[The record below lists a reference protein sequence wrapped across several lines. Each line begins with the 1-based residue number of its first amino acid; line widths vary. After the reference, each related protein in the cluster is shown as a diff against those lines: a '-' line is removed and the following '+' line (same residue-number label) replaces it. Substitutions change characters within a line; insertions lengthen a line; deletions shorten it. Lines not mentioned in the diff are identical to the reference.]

1 MRGSLPLPLDWA
13 RSALLPDGSVAAAAE
28 ELHVTPYAV
37 SHQVLDL
44 EDHLEV
50 RLFVR
55 RTRALELTPAGHLL
69 VQEREPLLTR
79 LDEAI
84 GKVAKQARRS
94 TVRLALPPFFASEL
108 FIPQLTSL
116 LDLRPDLDLRI
127 ETSDPRPA
135 QHAAADD
142 VSIVL
147 AAEEPGGV
155 TAHRLFRLSLI
166 PVASPELAQRVDE
179 LGVDA
184 FSELPLIMHRAWPTV
199 WRDWALAMARARPSP
214 GRPSNSTACSPSRVR
229 PQRGVGLALVPA
241 GPSRVARGQITGG
254 ASSRGARHGRPFLSR
269 VSTSRTQRV
278 PKCARSSTGRC
289 VNSRTKTHEHASGNG

>member
-1 MRGSLPLPLDWA
+1 MRVVRSPPLRLLRVFCVAA
-13 RSALLPDGSVAAAAE
+13 RRLSFKAAAE
-28 ELHVTPYAV
+28 ELHLTPSAV

-69 VQEREPLLTR
+69 LVEVEPLLRR

-84 GKVAKQARRS
+84 GKVAKQAMRS
-94 TVRLALPPFFASEL
+94 TVRVALPPFFASEL

-147 AAEEPGGV
+147 AAEQPSGV

-184 FSELPLIMHRAWPTV
+184 YSELPLIMHRAWPTV
-199 WRDWALAMARARPSP
+199 WRDWALATGVRAPEPRQAIELDSTLAVARA
-214 GRPSNSTACSPSRVR
+214 AE
-229 PQRGVGLALVPA
+229 RGVGLALVPA
-241 GPSRVARGQITGG
+241 G
-254 ASSRGARHGRPFLSR
+254 LSR
-269 VSTSRTQRV
+269 EWLDDGALVRVSAAALDTGDDFFLVYR
-278 PKCARSSTGRC
+278 PEDAARPEVRYVIDWTLR
-289 VNSRTKTHEHASGNG
+289 EFADEDA

>member
-1 MRGSLPLPLDWA
+1 MRVVRSPPLRLLRVFCVAA
-13 RSALLPDGSVAAAAE
+13 RRLSFKAAAE
-28 ELHVTPYAV
+28 ELHVTPSAV

-69 VQEREPLLTR
+69 VEEVEPLLTR

-166 PVASPELAQRVDE
+166 PVASAELAQRVDE

-199 WRDWALAMARARPSP
+199 WRDWALAIGARAPEPRQAIELDSMLAVA
-214 GRPSNSTACSPSRVR
+214 RAAE
-229 PQRGVGLALVPA
+229 RGVGLALVPA
-241 GPSRVARGQITGG
+241 G
-254 ASSRGARHGRPFLSR
+254 LSR
-269 VSTSRTQRV
+269 ALLEDRSLVRVSAAALDTDDHFFLVYRPEDATRAEV
-278 PKCARSSTGRC
+278 RSVIDWTLREFADE
-289 VNSRTKTHEHASGNG
+289 NA

>member
-1 MRGSLPLPLDWA
+1 MRVVRSPPL
-13 RSALLPDGSVAAAAE
+13 RLLRVFCVAARRLSFKVAAE
-28 ELHVTPYAV
+28 ELHLTPSAV

-55 RTRALELTPAGHLL
+55 RTRALELTPSGHLL
-69 VQEREPLLTR
+69 LEEVEPLLQR
-79 LDEAI
+79 LDQAI
-84 GKVAKQARRS
+84 AKVAKQARRS
-94 TVRLALPPFFASEL
+94 TVRVSLPPFFASEL

-135 QHAAADD
+135 QHDAADD

-147 AAEEPGGV
+147 AAEEP
-155 TAHRLFRLSLI
+155 AALKSHRLFRLSLI
-166 PVASPELAQRVDE
+166 PVASQELAQRVDE

-199 WRDWALAMARARPSP
+199 WRDWALRIGARAPEP
-214 GRPSNSTACSPSRVR
+214 KQAIELDSTLAVARAAE
-229 PQRGVGLALVPA
+229 RGVGVALVPA
-241 GPSRVARGQITGG
+241 GL
-254 ASSRGARHGRPFLSR
+254 SRGWLEDGSLVR
-269 VSTSRTQRV
+269 VSTAALDTDDYFFLVYRPEDARRPDVRTVIDWTLREF
-278 PKCARSSTGRC
+278 AD
-289 VNSRTKTHEHASGNG
+289 

>member
-1 MRGSLPLPLDWA
+1 MRVVRSPPLRLLRVFCVAA
-13 RSALLPDGSVAAAAE
+13 RRLSFKAAAE
-28 ELHVTPYAV
+28 ELHVTPSAV

-69 VQEREPLLTR
+69 VEEVEPLLRR

-199 WRDWALAMARARPSP
+199 WRDWALAMGARAPEPRQAIELDSMLAVA
-214 GRPSNSTACSPSRVR
+214 RAAE
-229 PQRGVGLALVPA
+229 RGVGLALVPA
-241 GPSRVARGQITGG
+241 G
-254 ASSRGARHGRPFLSR
+254 LSR
-269 VSTSRTQRV
+269 ALLEDRSLVRVSAAALDTDDHFFLVYRPEDATRAEV
-278 PKCARSSTGRC
+278 RSVIDWTLREFADE
-289 VNSRTKTHEHASGNG
+289 NA

>member
-1 MRGSLPLPLDWA
+1 MRVVRSPPLRLLRVFCVAA
-13 RSALLPDGSVAAAAE
+13 RRLSFKAAAE
-28 ELHVTPYAV
+28 ELHLTPSAV

-44 EDHLEV
+44 EDQLEV

-55 RTRALELTPAGHLL
+55 RTRALELTAAGHRLL
-69 VQEREPLLTR
+69 EEVEPLLAR

-84 GKVAKQARRS
+84 GRVAKQGKRS

-135 QHAAADD
+135 AHAATDD

-147 AAEEPGGV
+147 TPEEPAGLQ
-155 TAHRLFRLSLI
+155 AHRLFRLSLI

-179 LGVDA
+179 LGAAA
-184 FSELPLIMHRAWPTV
+184 FSELPLIMHRAWPLV
-199 WRDWALAMARARPSP
+199 WRDWAQAIGLPPPQPRQAIELDSTHAVARA
-214 GRPSNSTACSPSRVR
+214 AE
-229 PQRGVGLALVPA
+229 RGVGLALVPA
-241 GPSRVARGQITGG
+241 GLTRSWLEDGALVRVAAAALDT
-254 ASSRGARHGRPFLSR
+254 SDWFYLVYRPED
-269 VSTSRTQRV
+269 STRPEV
-278 PKCARSSTGRC
+278 RSVVDWTLREFAD
-289 VNSRTKTHEHASGNG
+289 VDE

>member
-1 MRGSLPLPLDWA
+1 MRMVRSPPLRLLRVFCVAA
-13 RSALLPDGSVAAAAE
+13 RRLSFKAAAE
-28 ELHVTPYAV
+28 DLHVTPSAI

-50 RLFVR
+50 PLFVR

-69 VQEREPLLTR
+69 VEEVEPLLRR

-199 WRDWALAMARARPSP
+199 WRDWALAMGARAPEPRQAIELDSMLAVA
-214 GRPSNSTACSPSRVR
+214 RAAE
-229 PQRGVGLALVPA
+229 RGVGLALVPA
-241 GPSRVARGQITGG
+241 G
-254 ASSRGARHGRPFLSR
+254 LSR
-269 VSTSRTQRV
+269 ALLDDRSLVRVSAAALDTDDHFFLVYRPEDATRAEV
-278 PKCARSSTGRC
+278 RSVIDWTLR
-289 VNSRTKTHEHASGNG
+289 EFADEDA